1 MRRGERERVPRAACE
16 TSTAA
21 EETVM
26 FSDAKTRAVI
36 IQCALVA
43 ALLALAALLVSTT
56 FANLRTRGIPIGFDF
71 VTAPSRIVISEAILS
86 YRSRDPYY
94 WAMAV
99 GVANTIFISTLV
111 ILFSSILGLVVGIAR
126 LSSNPLAS
134 GTCRIWVEVARN
146 TPPVVLLIFL
156 YSLWWQVLPPVGES
170 LNLAPGVYASM
181 RGLVAPAVSLSLH
194 PAGLGL
200 LGFAALLIGLR
211 VFGPLHGRVR
221 GLLAPSAIATAAVGL
236 WLADAQAEVDWPVFT
251 GSNFSGGLELTP
263 ELSTI
268 LIGLTIYTTG
278 FIAEIV
284 RGGLLSVGKG
294 QWDAGRSLGLSRGK
308 ILRLVVIPQMLRVI
322 VPPLNSQYIN
332 VVKNSTLAI
341 AVGYPDFLAVMNT
354 IISKSS
360 HSIEGVFIILGA
372 YLAINLTLSS
382 VANWYNRRIA
392 IVER

>member
-1 MRRGERERVPRAACE
+1 ML
-16 TSTAA
+16 
-21 EETVM
+21 
-26 FSDAKTRAVI
+26 SDARIRGII
-36 IQCALVA
+36 IQCALVG
-43 ALLALAALLVSTT
+43 ALVAFAGLLVITT
-56 FANLRTRGIPIGFDF
+56 FTNLRVRGIPVGFDF
-71 VTAPSRIVISEAILS
+71 VMTPSRVVISEGILS
-86 YRSRDPYY
+86 YNSRDPYY
-94 WAMAV
+94 WAMIV

-111 ILFSSILGLVVGIAR
+111 VLFSSIFGLVVGIAR

-146 TPPVVLLIFL
+146 TPPIVLLIFL
-156 YSLWWQVLPPVGES
+156 YSLWWKVLPPVGEA

-181 RGLVAPAVSLSLH
+181 RGIVAPAMSFSLH

-211 VFGPLHGRVR
+211 VIGPWQGRK
-221 GLLAPSAIATAAVGL
+221 LARLTPFAITIAVAGL
-236 WLADAQAEVDWPVFT
+236 WLADAQADVEWPVFT
-251 GSNFSGGLELTP
+251 GSNFRGGMELTP

-284 RGGLLSVGKG
+284 RGGILSVGKG

-308 ILRLVVIPQMLRVI
+308 ILRLIVIPQTLRVI

-360 HSIEGVFIILGA
+360 HSIEGVFIILGV